1 MAVFLGSCLSQG
13 KLNIVSNRL
22 HHSQTQETVTRDT
35 FSLYHPPPKLQKP
48 VHVTPFPLSLSNSRN
63 RYMRHLFTCP
73 PKPQKPLHVTPAPC
87 PTPLPNHRNRY
98 TWHIFPC
105 PPKPQKPLHVSP
117 FHCHNPLPNQRN
129 RYTWCLSPTPPP
141 NSNTR
146 LSHKISTV
154 SKERKLPA
162 WFFVVQ
168 TTD

>member
-48 VHVTPFPLSLSNSRN
+48 VHVTPFPLSILNSRN

-98 TWHIFPC
+98 TWHLFPF
-105 PPKPQKPLHVSP
+105 PP
-117 FHCHNPLPNQRN
+117 PNLRN
-129 RYTWCLSPTPPP
+129 RYTWHRFLTPPT
-141 NSNTR
+141 S
-146 LSHKISTV
+146 
-154 SKERKLPA
+154 
-162 WFFVVQ
+162 Q
-168 TTD
+168 TTETVTRDTFPLHTQIQTLFGVTKSRQLVRNASYQHGSL

>member
-48 VHVTPFPLSLSNSRN
+48 VHVTPFPLSISNSRN

-87 PTPLPNHRNRY
+87 PNPLPNHRNRY
-98 TWHIFPC
+98 TRHPVPLPSPQTPETVTGDTFSLHHLL
-105 PPKPQKPLHVSP
+105 PKPQKPLYVTP
-117 FHCHNPLPNQRN
+117 FPF
-129 RYTWCLSPTPPP
+129 PPKP
-141 NSNTR
+141 
-146 LSHKISTV
+146 H
-154 SKERKLPA
+154 
-162 WFFVVQ
+162 
-168 TTD
+168 